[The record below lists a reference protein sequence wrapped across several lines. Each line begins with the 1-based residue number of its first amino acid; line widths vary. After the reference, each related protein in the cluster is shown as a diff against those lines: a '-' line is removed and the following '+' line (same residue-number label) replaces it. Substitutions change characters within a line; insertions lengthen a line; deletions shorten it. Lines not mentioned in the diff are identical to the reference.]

1 MKVNSSEFIENSGS
15 TNRDTICHH
24 RRPSVMPL
32 LGVVI
37 HPFQLPAG
45 WNLTMPNNFT

>member
-1 MKVNSSEFIENSGS
+1 MKVIISEFIENSRS
-15 TNRDTICHH
+15 TISDTICHH

-45 WNLTMPNNFT
+45 WNLARPNNFT

>member
-1 MKVNSSEFIENSGS
+1 MKVISSEFIENRGS
-15 TNRDTICHH
+15 TNSDMICHH

-45 WNLTMPNNFT
+45 WNLTRTNNYT